1 MENTGF
7 RNRGD
12 CMESKPFAK
21 HPGGSSTLPL
31 EERVRLRAHQLYIE
45 RGNESGSEID
55 DWLQAEE
62 ELSAAQEARLER
74 D

>member
-1 MENTGF
+1 METKP
-7 RNRGD
+7 RVKRAAAGD
-12 CMESKPFAK
+12 A
-21 HPGGSSTLPL
+21 LPL

-62 ELSAAQEARLER
+62 ELSAAQEERVER